1 MSPYFEIRRIKFGK
15 LVLKALLCF
24 CQNSLSCLITIEIDE
39 AMEWIQINRACA
51 SISFDSIIVAITR
64 SYRALYIMHSGNL
77 SSLFDAVPKDVYDT
91 TLSSGTKLQL

>member
-39 AMEWIQINRACA
+39 AMEWI
-51 SISFDSIIVAITR
+51 
-64 SYRALYIMHSGNL
+64 
-77 SSLFDAVPKDVYDT
+77 
-91 TLSSGTKLQL
+91 